1 MKPLFQIVPRAPGG
15 QDGVGD
21 HALNL
26 AGQLRTRSGWET
38 LFLSAAAAK
47 EENVTGGFRVCS
59 PLRRLADTLQTGDD
73 PRIILHYVNYGYS
86 RRGIPLWLPETLSRI
101 KGSGRLLTIFH
112 ELYATGS
119 IRQSAFWLQP
129 VQKRIVSA
137 IAGISDTAVVS
148 NNFSR
153 RQLERLAPGVR
164 IIMQPVMSNFG
175 EPQLSST
182 DVYERDPH
190 RWVICGGTE
199 LVERSVASFV
209 RIADRIGEEQ
219 FPKELFVFG
228 GRENPC
234 VRMILEKER
243 RFESYYRPNVALE
256 DASRILAGCTFGWV
270 DYFAH
275 ACMPIE
281 LILKS
286 SAFAACC
293 AHGVI
298 PVMPDPN
305 GTIEGF
311 PGTFF
316 VDHQGQQLPTM
327 TERSHMAEAIYRW
340 YQQNASSPRLA
351 AAIDEILAS
360 FV

>member
-1 MKPLFQIVPRAPGG
+1 LKPLLQIVPRAPGG

-21 HALNL
+21 QALNL
-26 AGQLRTRSGWET
+26 AGHLRSRSGWET
-38 LFLSAAAAK
+38 IFLSAAPAK

-59 PLRRLADTLQTGDD
+59 PLRRLAQALQTGDN
-73 PRIILHYVNYGYS
+73 PRIILHYVGYGYG
-86 RRGIPLWLPETLSRI
+86 RRGTPLWLPETLSRI

-129 VQKRIVSA
+129 IQKRIVRA
-137 IAGISDTAVVS
+137 IADMSDTAVVS

-153 RQLERLAPGVR
+153 RQLRRLAPGVR
-164 IIMQPVMSNFG
+164 IVMQPVMSNFG
-175 EPQLSST
+175 EPHLSST
-182 DVYERDPH
+182 DLDERDPH

-199 LVERSVASFV
+199 LVERSITSFV
-209 RIADRIGEEQ
+209 RIADRIAEGQ
-219 FPKELFVFG
+219 VPRELFVFG

-243 RFESYYRPNVALE
+243 RFKSYYRPNIALE
-256 DASRILAGCTFGWV
+256 DASRILGGCTFGWF

-275 ACMPIE
+275 VGVPID

-298 PVMPDPN
+298 PVVPDPN

-316 VDHQGQQLPTM
+316 VGRKEQQLPAK
-327 TERSHMAEAIYRW
+327 TEQSQTAGAIYQW
-340 YQQNASSPRLA
+340 YHQNASSARLT
-351 AAIDEILAS
+351 AAIDTALADLA
-360 FV
+360 

>member
-1 MKPLFQIVPRAPGG
+1 MKPLFQIVPRAPGE

-21 HALNL
+21 HALTL
-26 AGQLRTRSGWET
+26 AGHLRTRSGWET
-38 LFLSAAAAK
+38 LFLAAAPTK

-59 PLRRLADTLQTGDD
+59 PLRRLSLQTGDN
-73 PRIILHYVNYGYS
+73 PRIILHYVNYGYD
-86 RRGIPLWLPETLSRI
+86 RRGTPLWLPETLSRI
-101 KGSGRLLTIFH
+101 KGAGRLLTIFH

-129 VQKRIVSA
+129 IQKRLVRA
-137 IAGISDTAVVS
+137 IADISDTAVVS

-153 RQLERLAPGVR
+153 RQLERLAPGVH
-164 IIMQPVMSNFG
+164 IVMHPVMSNFG
-175 EPQLSST
+175 EPQHSSAGL
-182 DVYERDPH
+182 YERDPH

-199 LVERSVASFV
+199 LVERSVMSFV
-209 RIADRIGEEQ
+209 RIADQIAKEQ

-234 VRMILEKER
+234 VRMILEKEH
-243 RFESYYRPNVALE
+243 RFESDYRPNVALE

-275 ACMPIE
+275 AAVPIE

-298 PVMPDPN
+298 PVTPDPN

-311 PGTFF
+311 PDTYF
-316 VDHQGQQLPTM
+316 VGRNGQRLPAK
-327 TERSHMAEAIYRW
+327 TEQSQMAEAIYQW
-340 YQQNASSPRLA
+340 YQQNASSARLA
-351 AAIDEILAS
+351 AAIDATLAD
-360 FV
+360 FT